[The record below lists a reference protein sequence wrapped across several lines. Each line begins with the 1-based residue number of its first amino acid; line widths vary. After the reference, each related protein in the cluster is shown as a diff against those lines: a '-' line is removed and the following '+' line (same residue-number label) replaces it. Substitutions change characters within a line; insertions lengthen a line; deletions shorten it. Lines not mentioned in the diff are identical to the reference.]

1 MQHAS
6 AVQCRNAHSRSPPDR
21 ATASTIAEALR
32 MKTAFG
38 PMAACLFAVR
48 RQIPLLTV
56 DRVLVGRYDPRQ
68 LPTLP

>member
-1 MQHAS
+1 
-6 AVQCRNAHSRSPPDR
+6 
-21 ATASTIAEALR
+21 